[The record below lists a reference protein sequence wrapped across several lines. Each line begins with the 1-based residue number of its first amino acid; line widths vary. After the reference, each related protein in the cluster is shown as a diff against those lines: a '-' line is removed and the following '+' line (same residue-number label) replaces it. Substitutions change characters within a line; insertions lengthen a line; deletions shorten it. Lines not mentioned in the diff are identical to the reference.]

1 MANILQ
7 VTNPGMND
15 NRANINTQDPRT
27 SQNNTRIQNPIDPTR
42 VVRPDGREGGR
53 TSGAGEGAYSVI
65 DYESN
70 YGAFRQLWRGFS
82 SQIWR
87 HFGRQDRQRRLQ
99 EIFWLPCR

>member
-42 VVRPDGREGGR
+42 VVRTDGKAAGLQAQEKER
-53 TSGAGEGAYSVI
+53 TVLSITRVI
-65 DYESN
+65 MALS
-70 YGAFRQLWRGFS
+70 
-82 SQIWR
+82 
-87 HFGRQDRQRRLQ
+87 
-99 EIFWLPCR
+99 

>member
-53 TSGAGEGAYSVI
+53 TSGAGEGAYSVCLLYTSSCI
-65 DYESN
+65 CSSGI
-70 YGAFRQLWRGFS
+70 YGAVR
-82 SQIWR
+82 
-87 HFGRQDRQRRLQ
+87 
-99 EIFWLPCR
+99 